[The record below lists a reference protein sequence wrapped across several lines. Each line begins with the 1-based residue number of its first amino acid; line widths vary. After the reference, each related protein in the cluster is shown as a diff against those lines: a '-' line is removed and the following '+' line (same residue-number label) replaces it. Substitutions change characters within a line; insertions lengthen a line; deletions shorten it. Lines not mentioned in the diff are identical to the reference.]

1 MTKRPGSRTT
11 GVVPENKKVAEWKNS
26 TQSPVDNDSDGHN
39 SDENEWFCNQT
50 TIEAIEKHREGTYAG
65 GWFSTELGIDL
76 PKKDEKRKK
85 STCWLLQQ
93 ETVAWAAS
101 AERRFPFKAFARAK
115 RNHFRLEQR
124 QLLPRFRRLRHSL
137 WMS

>member
-50 TIEAIEKHREGTYAG
+50 TIEAIEKHREETYAG
-65 GWFSTELGIDL
+65 GWLSTELGIDL

-85 STCWLLQQ
+85 YMLTITARNRGLSGIGR
-93 ETVAWAAS
+93 AS
-101 AERRFPFKAFARAK
+101 
-115 RNHFRLEQR
+115 
-124 QLLPRFRRLRHSL
+124 LPIEGICQS
-137 WMS
+137 